1 MAKTAPTT
9 APAKVVRTKAV
20 TSGVT
25 KVTKATKAK
34 AAKTTT
40 TKTKTTETTTTTTTT
55 TTATTKTTKTT
66 KAARAAPRRGAPT
79 ATVERLSGMEKRRR
93 EEMVK
98 RFGEEYTSLV
108 EAANARNGRAAE
120 GHRAEAEKGKREKRK
135 ASDMEAPS
143 AAASGPKPKRVR
155 TGRANS
161 GRSLEPKPIEVLL
174 QRASPNLPAQMR
186 PRPWYT
192 GTYVMWTPGTE
203 DFYWRG
209 WWYPDG
215 VDGFVR
221 YQPR

>member
-1 MAKTAPTT
+1 
-9 APAKVVRTKAV
+9 
-20 TSGVT
+20 
-25 KVTKATKAK
+25 
-34 AAKTTT
+34 
-40 TKTKTTETTTTTTTT
+40 
-55 TTATTKTTKTT
+55 
-66 KAARAAPRRGAPT
+66 
-79 ATVERLSGMEKRRR
+79 
-93 EEMVK
+93 
-98 RFGEEYTSLV
+98 
-108 EAANARNGRAAE
+108 
-120 GHRAEAEKGKREKRK
+120 
-135 ASDMEAPS
+135 MEAPS

>member
-9 APAKVVRTKAV
+9 APAKVVKTKAV

-25 KVTKATKAK
+25 KVTKATKA
-34 AAKTTT
+34 TTT
-40 TKTKTTETTTTTTTT
+40 TKAK
-55 TTATTKTTKTT
+55 TTKTTKTT
-66 KAARAAPRRGAPT
+66 GAAPRRGAPT
-79 ATVERLSGMEKRRR
+79 ATVEKVWGVEKRRR
-93 EEMVK
+93 DEMVK

>member
-9 APAKVVRTKAV
+9 APAKVVKTKAV

-25 KVTKATKAK
+25 KVTKATKTRATAK
-34 AAKTTT
+34 AKTRKTTATT
-40 TKTKTTETTTTTTTT
+40 TKTTATTTKTTATTETT
-55 TTATTKTTKTT
+55 KTTG
-66 KAARAAPRRGAPT
+66 AAPRRGAPT
-79 ATVERLSGMEKRRR
+79 ATVEKLSGMEKRRR

-120 GHRAEAEKGKREKRK
+120 GHRAEAEKEKREKRK

-143 AAASGPKPKRVR
+143 AAASGPKPKR
-155 TGRANS
+155 
-161 GRSLEPKPIEVLL
+161 
-174 QRASPNLPAQMR
+174 RASPNLPAQMR